1 MAPRDMD
8 ENSHRDLI
16 VTGKMEKKIL
26 QMTQIF
32 TKRHYNT
39 VTNIIYYLNVAM
51 VKNDMNLEYIKI
63 IFGSRSEAQK

>member
-1 MAPRDMD
+1 
-8 ENSHRDLI
+8 
-16 VTGKMEKKIL
+16 
-26 QMTQIF
+26 MTQIF